1 MINQNTIIT
10 MLNEVIPQ
18 MQKSES
24 PENTLLKYAKDQN
37 LPPSILERMCHAF
50 NQLKTNCY
58 MDAAETMEKRGSQF
72 SLIDAPTLI
81 KKYTEFAGENI
92 GKDFGDSIKSAN
104 SLWNIEP
111 NTSFSMKIAS
121 EEIKQGN
128 LSDIFEKEIGEKEYE
143 SFIDSLFNKELNKVA
158 SEDAYLTSK
167 KEKDLY
173 TKIDELNKTRENLE
187 DYIVSLQLKKASIVN
202 NIKKEFIKDESIL
215 NKFASFEADAIY
227 LDDSVKDHM
236 KEFIAE
242 LSQGNSSYYSNNIK
256 RASEKEINK
265 RRLIKVAH
273 NITKQLIEYSDVC
286 KCLKVANETLGH
298 LKIAEDIDWD
308 AKGKEEIFDEFGN
321 PVTIDKDPFSSKSF
335 VEGNVGRMTLND
347 VLKSEADLL
356 EGKEETYKDKE
367 LRDRFNKENSDKGN
381 SVADKIFETAG
392 IKPKTEKSTPSS
404 ETNIPTP
411 KETTTSDTKTKNTP
425 KETNKK
431 SLKDLANRAAEE
443 AKKEQKKEK
452 EISKEE
458 KNVSEENTSDDK
470 TKKSFLDELF
480 NVTPQSLSDDVSKT
494 LGNLAGSFN
503 KSLDDLFTTN
513 KSIMDLASKT
523 SQKEHS
529 KRKSSLRNLFDTTSD
544 ILFKKMMLT
553 DPILSKLN
561 KREIADVTEAYKTYK
576 MQYPELAF
584 QPALLKSVLRGAAQV
599 SGGEDISTL
608 KELLSAR
615 KTLADA
621 RKIEKDLSG
630 LNVY

>member
-104 SLWNIEP
+104 SLWSIEP

-202 NIKKEFIKDESIL
+202 NIKKEFIKDESLL

-227 LDDSVKDHM
+227 LDDSVKDHI

-265 RRLIKVAH
+265 RRLIKVAN

-308 AKGKEEIFDEFGN
+308 AKGKEEIVDEFGN

-335 VEGNVGRMTLND
+335 VEGNVDRMTLND

-392 IKPKTEKSTPSS
+392 IKPKTENTTSSS
-404 ETNIPTP
+404 ETNIPTS

-431 SLKDLANRAAEE
+431 SLKDLANQTAEK
-443 AKKEQKKEK
+443 AKREQKKEK
-452 EISKEE
+452 EVSKEE

-494 LGNLAGSFN
+494 LGNLSGSFN